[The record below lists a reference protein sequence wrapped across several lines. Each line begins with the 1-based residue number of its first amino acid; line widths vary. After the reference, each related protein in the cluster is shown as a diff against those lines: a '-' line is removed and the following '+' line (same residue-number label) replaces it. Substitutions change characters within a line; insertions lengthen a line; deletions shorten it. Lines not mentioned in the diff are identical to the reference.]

1 MQTNHWHAAVPCVLA
16 LTLASASSQEPVA
29 TSDAGKAL
37 FLQHCAACH
46 GVLGDGEGVVKHERK
61 ARSFKDG
68 GFSFG
73 NTPEALFR
81 TISTGIPGT
90 PMPGFDSAL
99 SEAERRTV
107 AAYVRELG
115 PDDLPLEP
123 KGSEMVVKDRP
134 VIVRG
139 ALPPITEGVSEQVR
153 GLLIGTPEGLTFEY
167 RIDDVR
173 LLGIRQGRFVNRS
186 DWGGRGGTALEPLG
200 KVVHL
205 VEGGNPSA
213 TWRREGDQ
221 AELHARMKG
230 SWIRDGQAGVS
241 YDLSDDEGTIA
252 HVDEW
257 ASAEATSVG
266 SGFTRSF
273 RLTFVRDAHITMIID
288 RQEQGLYSDSVNT
301 PKLQEEQLM
310 DTVWRHWPVRDGLT
324 RWLGAAWLEGD
335 WTIAGYG
342 TYYKSSLPKEHLRF
356 QVQMK
361 AGGSGEFQLTS
372 LTTAEED
379 DVALAAL
386 AAEVGR

>member
-1 MQTNHWHAAVPCVLA
+1 MQTNHWYAAVPCVLA
-16 LTLASASSQEPVA
+16 LTLATASSQEPVA
-29 TSDAGKAL
+29 TNDAGKAL
-37 FLQHCAACH
+37 FQQHCAACH

-99 SEAERRTV
+99 TEAERRTV

-115 PDDLPLEP
+115 PNDMPLEP

-134 VIVRG
+134 LIVRG
-139 ALPPITEGVSEQVR
+139 GLPPITEGVSKQVR

-205 VEGGNPSA
+205 VEGGNPDA
-213 TWRREGDQ
+213 TWRRDSDQ
-221 AELHARMKG
+221 AELIARMKG

-257 ASAEATSVG
+257 ATAESTSVG
-266 SGFTRSF
+266 SGFSRHFKVTMERAGKLAMNYHHEKKYLVSEAHDVPDENLGGTIWQRWPIENDLARWVGVKMPPRTGTSRSARF
-273 RLTFVRDAHITMIID
+273 GKKEDRLAV
-288 RQEQGLYSDSVNT
+288 
-301 PKLQEEQLM
+301 
-310 DTVWRHWPVRDGLT
+310 
-324 RWLGAAWLEGD
+324 
-335 WTIAGYG
+335 
-342 TYYKSSLPKEHLRF
+342 SLPLD
-356 QVQMK
+356 
-361 AGGSGEFQLTS
+361 AGESMEFRVTK
-372 LTTAEED
+372 LTTSGTDEE
-379 DVALAAL
+379 VRKALAT
-386 AAEVGR
+386 EVGR

>member
-1 MQTNHWHAAVPCVLA
+1 MQTNHWYAAVPCILA

-99 SEAERRTV
+99 NEAERRTV

-123 KGSEMVVKDRP
+123 KGSEMVVKDRS

-205 VEGGNPSA
+205 MESGNPRP
-213 TWRREGDQ
+213 TWDTFPYESR
-221 AELHARMKG
+221 ARMRG
-230 SWIRDGQAGVS
+230 TWIRDGQAGLS
-241 YDLSDDEGTIA
+241 YDLESDKGVIA
-252 HVDEW
+252 HIDEW
-257 ASAEATSVG
+257 VRPESTSVG
-266 SGFTRSF
+266 SGFTRCFKVKDESSGSLALF
-273 RLTFVRDAHITMIID
+273 LCRAENLDPDIWSSPFIGETQWWA
-288 RQEQGLYSDSVNT
+288 
-301 PKLQEEQLM
+301 
-310 DTVWRHWPVRDGLT
+310 WPAKDGLT
-324 RWLGAAWLEGD
+324 RRVGFTHRGQQPPKITDSVRSIRMTWREDGELNTFRAAIRGPRLFEFEV
-335 WTIAGYG
+335 
-342 TYYKSSLPKEHLRF
+342 TY
-356 QVQMK
+356 
-361 AGGSGEFQLTS
+361 
-372 LTTAEED
+372 LTTSGTDEE
-379 DVALAAL
+379 VRKALAT
-386 AAEVGR
+386 EVGR

>member
-1 MQTNHWHAAVPCVLA
+1 MQTNHWYAAVPCVLA

-205 VEGGNPSA
+205 MEGGNPRP
-213 TWRREGDQ
+213 TWDVFPDQ
-221 AELHARMKG
+221 TKARMRG
-230 SWIRDGQAGVS
+230 SWIRDGQAGLS
-241 YDLSDDEGTIA
+241 YDLENDKGVVAHIDES
-252 HVDEW
+252 VRPE
-257 ASAEATSVG
+257 STSVG
-266 SGFTRSF
+266 SGFTRCF
-273 RLTFVRDAHITMIID
+273 KVRKEGFGQLDLFLGRGKD
-288 RQEQGLYSDSVNT
+288 PYDVSDPGMFIGET
-301 PKLQEEQLM
+301 DWM
-310 DTVWRHWPVRDGLT
+310 TWPAQNGLT
-324 RWLGAAWLEGD
+324 RRIGITYDGHRPAKITDSIRSISTVYREAGEQWDCFASLGGPKVFEFEV
-335 WTIAGYG
+335 
-342 TYYKSSLPKEHLRF
+342 TY
-356 QVQMK
+356 
-361 AGGSGEFQLTS
+361 
-372 LTTAEED
+372 LTTSGTDEE
-379 DVALAAL
+379 VRKALAT
-386 AAEVGR
+386 EVGQ

>member
-1 MQTNHWHAAVPCVLA
+1 MQKNHWYAAVPCVLA
-16 LTLASASSQEPVA
+16 LTLVSASSQEPEA
-29 TSDAGKAL
+29 TNDAGRTL
-37 FLQHCAACH
+37 FLQHCASCH
-46 GVLGDGEGVVKHERK
+46 GEKGDGDGVVKHERK

-99 SEAERRTV
+99 IEAERRTV

-205 VEGGNPSA
+205 VEGGNPRP
-213 TWRREGDQ
+213 TWDTFPYESK
-221 AELHARMKG
+221 ARMRG
-230 SWIRDGQAGVS
+230 SWICGGQAGLS
-241 YDLSDDEGTIA
+241 YDLESDKGVIA

-257 ASAEATSVG
+257 ARPESTSVG
-266 SGFTRSF
+266 SGFTRCFKVTKEGFGKLSLF
-273 RLTFVRDAHITMIID
+273 LCR
-288 RQEQGLYSDSVNT
+288 EKELYNFLGGMFIGETDW
-301 PKLQEEQLM
+301 M
-310 DTVWRHWPVRDGLT
+310 AWPAEDGLT
-324 RWLGAAWLEGD
+324 RRVGISYAGHRPAKITDSVRDISLVYQEEGALKAFQ
-335 WTIAGYG
+335 A
-342 TYYKSSLPKEHLRF
+342 SLDSPKVFEF
-356 QVQMK
+356 QV
-361 AGGSGEFQLTS
+361 TY
-372 LTTAEED
+372 LTTSGTDEE
-379 DVALAAL
+379 VRKALAT
-386 AAEVGR
+386 EVGR